1 MCTHGSS
8 VHSLIR
14 RPGHVIGVRTNL
26 MSAFNDSNLAVATQ
40 YEHRYFTG
48 ERGTVTVLSL
58 FHIFDISYRQFI
70 AFQYTPVRDA
80 VK

>member
-1 MCTHGSS
+1 
-8 VHSLIR
+8 
-14 RPGHVIGVRTNL
+14 

-70 AFQYTPVRDA
+70 TFQYTPVRDA